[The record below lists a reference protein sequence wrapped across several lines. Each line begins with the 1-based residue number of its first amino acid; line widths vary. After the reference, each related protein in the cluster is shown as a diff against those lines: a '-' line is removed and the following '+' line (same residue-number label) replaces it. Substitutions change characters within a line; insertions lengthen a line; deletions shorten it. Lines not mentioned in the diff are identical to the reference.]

1 MKKRKQKRSKTS
13 KPTVGVGWYRENQ
26 WSLLLEH
33 SADRADLE
41 ATYAEW
47 LGVACRSMEN
57 LSEAGIQFK
66 KIPIDVE
73 ELVQWCQEKGYQ
85 VDGNSRSEFIALKT
99 REEFSG

>member
-1 MKKRKQKRSKTS
+1 MKKRKQKKAKTS
-13 KPTVGVGWYRENQ
+13 KPTVGVGWYREDQ

-33 SADRADLE
+33 SADRDDLE

-47 LGVACRSMEN
+47 LDIAHKSMRD
-57 LSEAGIQFK
+57 LSGTGIQLV

-85 VDGNSRSEFIALKT
+85 VDGNSRSEFITLKT
-99 REEFSG
+99 REKFSG